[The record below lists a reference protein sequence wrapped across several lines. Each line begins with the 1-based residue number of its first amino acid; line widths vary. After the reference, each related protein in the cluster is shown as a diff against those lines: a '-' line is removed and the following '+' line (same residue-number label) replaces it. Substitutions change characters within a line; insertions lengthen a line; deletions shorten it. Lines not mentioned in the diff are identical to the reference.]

1 METKYTPRHSRRAA
15 NFRVTCCGDQIP
27 SRPPP
32 SGTGQPSTHGLKV
45 RTPTSDRIRDLPST
59 PGPYPV
65 FGGQVSDLVRVH
77 PVLSGPV
84 VDESVDANGDFT
96 QLCNH
101 AIRDVCGPE
110 LAPQSVIRDTFRV
123 RLPSLARRAKRRAE
137 DRRNQG
143 KTKVTAAWRKM
154 LESGEARNRSDL
166 ARRLGVSRARVTQ
179 VLGPARG

>member
-1 METKYTPRHSRRAA
+1 MGEPGGNRTLDPRIKSP
-15 NFRVTCCGDQIP
+15 NPNV
-27 SRPPP
+27 RPHPRSSEYP
-32 SGTGQPSTHGLKV
+32 RS
-45 RTPTSDRIRDLPST
+45 
-59 PGPYPV
+59 YPV

-110 LAPQSVIRDTFRV
+110 LAPQSVTRDTFRV